1 MDLTG
6 KEVKIPNKRR
16 LISTT
21 DLKGIIT
28 YANDDFVKISG
39 FSREELIGS
48 PHNLV
53 RHPAMPKVAFA
64 DLWRSVQQNDSWRGI
79 VLNRCKSGDYY
90 WVDAYVTPIYRRGEK
105 IGYQSVRVAPQQ
117 VMVEKAKALYQ
128 RVHQAGKSA
137 KPPAY
142 RSAMLWPL
150 VLFVLQFLV
159 MAAGLAHAQAWA
171 ALVGGLLLQAGFAA
185 SVWFKVL
192 QPSTRLRQQAKAVAS
207 NPITQKVYADAMD
220 EWGEVQFALQMER
233 ARMRTVLG
241 RMDDFS
247 AEIARV
253 VEQVGAAAGQMRK
266 GTEQQDQEVD
276 MVAVAINELSA
287 TAVDISKS
295 MVATSDAVQVARKQA
310 QTGENHLSDMTGA
323 VRQVSQQVKLA
334 ADEAALLEKR
344 TAEIEQVIKVITD
357 IAEQTNLLALNAAI
371 EAARAGEYGRGFAVV
386 ADEVRTLATRTKES
400 TASVRETVDNIVSA
414 MKEVVT
420 SLSSSQAEVD
430 KSGEIS
436 ASVHQAF
443 QALSHTIEDIAQQS
457 LSVASAAEEQT
468 AVVDEIQ
475 QNVESIRHQSSVN
488 TQISEQNERSTQDLR
503 EMQQQ
508 LSSMVKAFEQ
518 Q

>member
-159 MAAGLAHAQAWA
+159 MAAGLVHAQAWA

-192 QPSTRLRQQAKAVAS
+192 QPSTRLKQQAKAVAS

-220 EWGEVQFALQMER
+220 EWGRCNLR
-233 ARMRTVLG
+233 CRWSG
-241 RMDDFS
+241 R
-247 AEIARV
+247 EC
-253 VEQVGAAAGQMRK
+253 EQYWGAWMTSQPRSVG
-266 GTEQQDQEVD
+266 
-276 MVAVAINELSA
+276 L
-287 TAVDISKS
+287 
-295 MVATSDAVQVARKQA
+295 
-310 QTGENHLSDMTGA
+310 
-323 VRQVSQQVKLA
+323 
-334 ADEAALLEKR
+334 
-344 TAEIEQVIKVITD
+344 
-357 IAEQTNLLALNAAI
+357 
-371 EAARAGEYGRGFAVV
+371 
-386 ADEVRTLATRTKES
+386 
-400 TASVRETVDNIVSA
+400 
-414 MKEVVT
+414 
-420 SLSSSQAEVD
+420 
-430 KSGEIS
+430 
-436 ASVHQAF
+436 
-443 QALSHTIEDIAQQS
+443 
-457 LSVASAAEEQT
+457 
-468 AVVDEIQ
+468 
-475 QNVESIRHQSSVN
+475 
-488 TQISEQNERSTQDLR
+488 
-503 EMQQQ
+503 
-508 LSSMVKAFEQ
+508 
-518 Q
+518 